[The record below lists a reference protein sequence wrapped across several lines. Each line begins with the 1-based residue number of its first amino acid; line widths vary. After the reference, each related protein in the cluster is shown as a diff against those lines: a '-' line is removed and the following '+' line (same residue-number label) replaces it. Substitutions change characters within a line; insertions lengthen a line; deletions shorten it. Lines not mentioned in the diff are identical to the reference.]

1 MVVDIVYDKEALK
14 RDLRYKRII
23 ELELSMDNCS
33 KLIGVS
39 KPTLSRL
46 ENGGMPDLMTFFKII
61 KWLNRDVREYI
72 IY

>member
-33 KLIGVS
+33 NLIGVS

>member
-1 MVVDIVYDKEALK
+1 MGDNIVYDKEALK
-14 RDLRYKRII
+14 RDLRYKRLID
-23 ELELSMDNCS
+23 LELSMDNCS

-61 KWLNRDVREYI
+61 KWLNKDVREYI

>member
-1 MVVDIVYDKEALK
+1 MTNEIVYDKEALK
-14 RDLRYKRII
+14 KDLKYKRII
-23 ELELSMDNCS
+23 ELGLSMDNCS
-33 KLIGVS
+33 KIIGVS

-61 KWLNRDVREYI
+61 KWLDKDVKQYI